1 MSARVQVDKYFA
13 ALERLKVRKKP
24 INNDAVALEAGCGRG
39 SIKKS
44 RPAYA
49 ELITA
54 IEAAAKDQAE
64 GEVASDPVP
73 ALRQAIGEI
82 TRRLDQSLDRE
93 LARLDAW
100 LDEAIEE
107 GNRLPVGLGAYL
119 FTGSMSTVH
128 KVQNR
133 LKSGMLGV
141 NHFALAL
148 PETPF
153 GGVRDSGFGSEGGLE
168 GIEAYLST
176 MTVTTMMI

>member
-24 INNDAVALEAGCGRG
+24 INNDAVALEAGCCRG

-93 LARLDAW
+93 LALLHELYDLRAQVKQF
-100 LDEAIEE
+100 EE
-107 GNRLPVGLGAYL
+107 ENRLLKLGRL
-119 FTGSMSTVH
+119 
-128 KVQNR
+128 VQ
-133 LKSGMLGV
+133 
-141 NHFALAL
+141 
-148 PETPF
+148 
-153 GGVRDSGFGSEGGLE
+153 VR
-168 GIEAYLST
+168 
-176 MTVTTMMI
+176 